1 MFSNCPEGD
10 VSARKRSHSM
20 PTSNARPE
28 KQQQA
33 QDGPAVQPL
42 ITAGSVPEQQEPV
55 EEGGI
60 SPKSSSPRPET
71 GKQTSPTSRTL
82 VHQPQSKESPPIF
95 EKSKLKRL
103 RHSAIRD
110 DGYCSSSSTPLS
122 SEYVD
127 HLTGTEG
134 QTEVI
139 LADGVASTV
148 PIVVDTKSAGCK
160 AASNVDSGHPG
171 SGDRPTWKNK
181 ADFLLSIIG
190 FAVDLANVWRF
201 PYLCYRNGGGTSHSA
216 LLSFRRC
223 YTSAPSVALK

>member
-1 MFSNCPEGD
+1 MQLRNVITNHPSDYCTP
-10 VSARKRSHSM
+10 VAPTARVMISIRLH
-20 PTSNARPE
+20 E
-28 KQQQA
+28 Y
-33 QDGPAVQPL
+33 
-42 ITAGSVPEQQEPV
+42 AGL
-55 EEGGI
+55 
-60 SPKSSSPRPET
+60 T
-71 GKQTSPTSRTL
+71 GC
-82 VHQPQSKESPPIF
+82 
-95 EKSKLKRL
+95 KRL
-103 RHSAIRD
+103 VDA
-110 DGYCSSSSTPLS
+110 
-122 SEYVD
+122 EYVD